1 MKIKNVLLAGVVGF
15 SMASASTALAHDKYG
30 LAGCGLG
37 SMVIENKTGMSAQT
51 AAATT
56 NGTSASQTFGITSG
70 TSNCTAEGVILASKE
85 QEAFF
90 EANFASI
97 QKDMASGG
105 GEHLAAFT
113 GMLGCADATQPA
125 VFATAQESFGQ
136 VFPTDQTTPTQ
147 ALYMLKLQLSQKREI
162 ASTCAAL

>member
-1 MKIKNVLLAGVVGF
+1 MNIKNVVLAGVVGF
-15 SMASASTALAHDKYG
+15 SMASASAAVAADKFG
-30 LAGCGLG
+30 MAGCGLG
-37 SMVIENKTGMSAQT
+37 SMVIDNKTGASAQT

-113 GMLGCADATQPA
+113 GMLGCVEATHPA
-125 VFATAQESFGQ
+125 VYATAQENFGQ
-136 VFPTDQTTPTQ
+136 VFPTEQTTPTQ

-162 ASTCAAL
+162 ADGCAAL